1 MKKYITLILCLA
13 SLLNANAQKKK
24 DVAAGAAVAV
34 GGIIAAKIIVEQ
46 MKELVEQ
53 SATEWVL
60 DNWEYKDG
68 DIIEVKLFEW
78 EMKSIGDLSGAR
90 SIVFKVKQNE
100 EPEKILLFILS
111 PNWWNEYGIVF
122 TKVKPLIIDKEK
134 WGNIMFKL
142 CQIALVEN
150 SKFTFES
157 KEMITGVFKRKIQG
171 NANEINT
178 PFDMEISHTIDIY
191 DLREIRARSIT
202 FVSKRGGVELEAE
215 MVFKKINGDQHIVGR
230 IEDED
235 YLLDFN
241 ERRLNLYNYETKDL
255 IKLSKG
261 VVRDITNVLFK

>member
-1 MKKYITLILCLA
+1 MKKYIIILICLV
-13 SLLNANAQKKK
+13 SLFNVNAQKKK

-34 GGIIAAKIIVEQ
+34 GGAIAIKIMIEQ

-60 DNWEYKDG
+60 DNWEYQDG

-78 EMKSIGDLSGAR
+78 EMKSLGDLSGAR

-100 EPEKILLFILS
+100 EPDKILLFILS
-111 PNWWNEYGIVF
+111 PDWWNEYGIVF
-122 TKVKPLIIDKEK
+122 TKVKPLIITKEK

-142 CQIALVEN
+142 CQIALVEDN
-150 SKFTFES
+150 KFTFES
-157 KEMITGVFKRKIQG
+157 KEKITGVFVRKEKV
-171 NANEINT
+171 NMSNNNT
-178 PFDMEISHTIDIY
+178 AFDMKAIVDIY
-191 DLREIRARSIT
+191 DLNEINGRSIIFAT
-202 FVSKRGGVELEAE
+202 DQGGVEVEGE
-215 MVFKKINGDQHIVGR
+215 IDFKKINGDQHIVGR
-230 IEDED
+230 IEGED

>member
-1 MKKYITLILCLA
+1 MKKYILIILCLA
-13 SLLNANAQKKK
+13 TLFDANAQKNK
-24 DVAAGAAVAV
+24 DAAAAAAGVV
-34 GGIIAAKIIVEQ
+34 GGAIALKILIEQ

-53 SATEWVL
+53 SATEWIL

-122 TKVKPLIIDKEK
+122 TKVKPLIINKEK

-142 CQIALVEN
+142 CQIALVED
-150 SKFTFES
+150 SKLIFES
-157 KEMITGVFKRKIQG
+157 KEKINGVFTIKIQG
-171 NANEINT
+171 AASNNNT
-178 PFDMEISHTIDIY
+178 PFTMEVSHTIDIY
-191 DLREIRARSIT
+191 DLNEIKARSLVFT
-202 FVSKRGGVELEAE
+202 TMRGGTEVEAE
-215 MVFKKINGDQHIVGR
+215 IEFKKINGDQHIVGR
-230 IEDED
+230 IEGED

>member
-1 MKKYITLILCLA
+1 MKKYIIIILCLA
-13 SLLNANAQKKK
+13 GLFNVNAQKKK
-24 DVAAGAAVAV
+24 DVAAAAAGVV
-34 GGIIAAKIIVEQ
+34 GGVVAAKIIIEQ

-78 EMKSIGDLSGAR
+78 EMKSLGDLSGAR

-111 PNWWNEYGIVF
+111 PDWWNEYGIVF
-122 TKVKPLIIDKEK
+122 TKVKPLIINKEK

-142 CQIALVEN
+142 CQIALVEDN
-150 SKFTFES
+150 KFTFES
-157 KEMITGVFKRKIQG
+157 KEKITGVFVRKIQG
-171 NANEINT
+171 NANNIVT
-178 PFDMEISHTIDIY
+178 SFDMTVTLPIDIY
-191 DLREIRARSIT
+191 DLNEIKARSIIFAT
-202 FVSKRGGVELEAE
+202 NQGGMEVVGEIE
-215 MVFKKINGDQHIVGR
+215 FKKINGDQHIVGR
-230 IEDED
+230 IEGED